1 LQQAPWAPPP
11 GVVIFDPRRDI
22 TPMIFTRQRLLPLQ
36 RTAVVVG
43 LCTIAAALTAAR
55 SWSGSA
61 PEPVPADAAVTDSA
75 EAANGP
81 AGADVP
87 EDAYVLEGAYV
98 PAVAGDPAT
107 VDAAAVADVAFSFPV
122 AGHTLRSVVSHFG
135 DPRDGGRRPHLGIDI
150 AAPVGT
156 PVLAPVA
163 GTVERVGEYPAG
175 GLVVWLRDDSGR
187 LLYYFAH
194 LDTIL
199 VRRGQRLRAGE
210 PLGTVGQTGNAI
222 GTRPHL
228 HFAVHEGRNILDPW
242 SVLAAA
248 GRGTA
253 GSADADVGGPVLR
266 TRLAGAALRTAPG
279 GGRTVAVL
287 PRHQH
292 VVVLDTVAGSVRVR
306 YRNHEGYVAAWLL
319 EE

>member
-1 LQQAPWAPPP
+1 MEFA
-11 GVVIFDPRRDI
+11 GHGRIS
-22 TPMIFTRQRLLPLQ
+22 LQ
-36 RTAVVVG
+36 RAAVLVG
-43 LCTIAAALTAAR
+43 LCTIAAALTAA
-55 SWSGSA
+55 GSRGGST
-61 PEPVPADAAVTDSA
+61 PDPVPVDGAVAGLAATGPADADRRGVAYTPEPSA
-75 EAANGP
+75 A
-81 AGADVP
+81 
-87 EDAYVLEGAYV
+87 
-98 PAVAGDPAT
+98 
-107 VDAAAVADVAFSFPV
+107 ADVAFSFPV
-122 AGHTLRSVVSHFG
+122 AGHTLGSVISHFG

-156 PVLAPVA
+156 AVVAPAA

-175 GLVVWLRDDSGR
+175 GRVVWLRADSGR

-210 PLGTVGQTGNAI
+210 TLGTVGQTGNAI

-248 GRGTA
+248 GQGTA
-253 GSADADVGGPVLR
+253 GSTAPDAAGPMLR
-266 TRLAGAALRTAPG
+266 TRMAGAALRTAPG

-287 PRHQH
+287 PRHQN
-292 VVVLDTVAGSVRVR
+292 VIVLDSVAGSVRVR

>member
-1 LQQAPWAPPP
+1 MQNTKERSTGQANLPWPPSAHRP
-11 GVVIFDPRRDI
+11 SPHVVIPAHLRDI
-22 TPMIFTRQRLLPLQ
+22 TPMNFTRYGRIPLQ

-43 LCTIAAALTAAR
+43 LCTVAAALTAAR

-61 PEPVPADAAVTDSA
+61 PGPVSPGAVTSVQAARVITDA
-75 EAANGP
+75 EARVTDPANQP
-81 AGADVP
+81 A
-87 EDAYVLEGAYV
+87 
-98 PAVAGDPAT
+98 PAVDSN
-107 VDAAAVADVAFSFPV
+107 VAFSFPV
-122 AGHTLRSVVSHFG
+122 AGHTLGSVISHFG

-156 PVLAPVA
+156 AVVAPVA

-175 GLVVWLRDDSGR
+175 GRVVWLRADSGR

-210 PLGTVGQTGNAI
+210 TLGTVGQTGNAV

-248 GRGTA
+248 GQGIA
-253 GSADADVGGPVLR
+253 GSADTGTAGPTLR
-266 TRLAGAALRTAPG
+266 TRMAGAALRTAPG

-287 PRHQH
+287 PRHQN
-292 VVVLDTVAGSVRVR
+292 VIVLDSVAGSVRVR

>member
-1 LQQAPWAPPP
+1 LA
-11 GVVIFDPRRDI
+11 GCVVISVARRDI
-22 TPMIFTRQRLLPLQ
+22 DAMDFTGQGRIPLQ
-36 RTAVVVG
+36 RAAVLVG
-43 LCTIAAALTAAR
+43 LCTIAAALTAA
-55 SWSGSA
+55 GSRGGST
-61 PEPVPADAAVTDSA
+61 PDPVPPGAAVAELTAAATWPADADRTD
-75 EAANGP
+75 AANTPGP
-81 AGADVP
+81 S
-87 EDAYVLEGAYV
+87 
-98 PAVAGDPAT
+98 
-107 VDAAAVADVAFSFPV
+107 AAAHVAFSFPV
-122 AGHTLRSVVSHFG
+122 AGHSLGSVISHFG

-156 PVLAPVA
+156 PVVAPVA

-175 GLVVWLRDDSGR
+175 GRVVWLRADSGR

-210 PLGTVGQTGNAI
+210 TLGTVGQTGNAV

-242 SVLAAA
+242 SVLAAVVQGTPGIA
-248 GRGTA
+248 DTGTA
-253 GSADADVGGPVLR
+253 GPMLR
-266 TRLAGAALRTAPG
+266 TRMAGAALRTAPG

-287 PRHQH
+287 PRNQK
-292 VVVLDTVAGSVRVR
+292 VIVLDSVAGSVRVR